1 MRTPSLPLPLVGEAD
16 YEHDS
21 DEERLTMEFALGES
35 ARDREA
41 DILREQAEERR
52 ALALVEARLAKEA
65 KEEEVPVK
73 EELADLIDLTDE

>member
-1 MRTPSLPLPLVGEAD
+1 
-16 YEHDS
+16 
-21 DEERLTMEFALGES
+21 MEFALGES